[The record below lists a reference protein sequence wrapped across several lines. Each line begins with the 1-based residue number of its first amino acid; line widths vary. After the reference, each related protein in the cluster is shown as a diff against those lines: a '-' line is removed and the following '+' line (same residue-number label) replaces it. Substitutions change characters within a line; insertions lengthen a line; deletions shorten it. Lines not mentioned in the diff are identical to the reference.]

1 MATTKTFAS
10 TPDVS
15 FTSDGD
21 TDASTNRNICGI
33 ISMLESPAAQRE
45 KREIDDGLLATQP
58 IEILKGNYV
67 NWIVV
72 NVLVFSHETAFAYF
86 KLFSI

>member
-1 MATTKTFAS
+1 MATTETFAS

-33 ISMLESPAAQRE
+33 ISMLESPAVQRE
-45 KREIDDGLLATQP
+45 KHKIDDGLLATQP
-58 IEILKGNYV
+58 IEILKGCYV
-67 NWIVV
+67 YWIVV
-72 NVLVFSHETAFAYF
+72 R
-86 KLFSI
+86 